1 MPRDARGG
9 DGGRD
14 HAPASTSSAS
24 ASAGRAS
31 ERDAANE
38 LARALEREWTTDALD
53 DVLRTVVSA
62 CGCVDARA
70 RDLEI
75 ARERMIEGVDAVG
88 RMVEADEDGGDAS
101 VARRALESVS
111 RAFCDAAMGA
121 VTREERS
128 RWFGALVMAASTSE
142 AAMVAA
148 MAATRRAAAARGGFE
163 DETMRGD
170 LRIASGVDGV
180 ALALVIAARGQES
193 ARSIARR
200 SIASDL
206 EQAMAVCDVE
216 SLYDFAEYLFSSLD
230 AHDAH
235 SFRAIAAQDVTL
247 RIRIVITLLKRFI
260 ESVDTIDAT
269 LRVFEEL
276 VQFDF
281 GDRVGELMSDARR
294 AIESLPELS
303 ASIGEDMALQVASAL
318 ARIVDAKS
326 VGVLF
331 QSGASF
337 NSVAGLRMFG
347 EMMKADRRV
356 SEGNEA
362 LQNALVD
369 DRMSVR
375 REAFAVTTSLLNG
388 GIFVDENSL
397 NKAEAEAKV
406 DAILSINEVLR
417 TFSRQH
423 EIPIIRSDMVQS
435 LTESLGLI
443 LALDASGKSVKNR
456 DIVRNSL
463 RMLSALSECLVIQ
476 ARFARDKEGDDITF
490 MEAEAFED
498 AKDRPESHVLAELLP
513 VVEVVLE
520 SMLSHSKW
528 FKDVLELLER
538 PKVDDDSS
546 GTLESWITRLLFM
559 HLQLSCGA
567 SRKVSGSSILSIAS
581 CARLLSDEAE
591 WPEELQRHITRVCAK
606 TLHAT
611 HVSSGDS
618 QLSRP
623 YSELMADCAR
633 QSVEL
638 LRDDWFALRGIK
650 VALDPKSWS
659 NHGALEAMRA
669 FKALCEVA
677 VSCSASSDPELCVLQ
692 NVMRASFTDAEL
704 EQAAKDVVLFS
715 KPHLGRKAFESAG
728 RLGKEAPLSGAVA
741 LFVTSLRFQFLD
753 TYSGRDAN
761 AAWNNV
767 AKEALNVLTVIL
779 PMTTYERSKSHLVEA
794 SMVMLED
801 ALITMQDLPV
811 ELTCQ
816 LACVILRHNRR
827 KFPLTDCVRTASMM
841 LKIVLSY
848 SLTSIPDEFE
858 DLLSM
863 INDIISELSSDVCVD
878 KIVKE
883 DVLILLTPVL
893 VKTGEMLWRH
903 LHSRQRTLDD
913 VESIFLELG
922 SRAFDYCISAAT
934 ELTRADGNEKKL
946 ESERRHASL
955 VLAGARLHH
964 CTEKMSRLYD
974 TKLLGAFELKRR
986 NFMVVCAGVFTNLRA
1001 LQLLASRSSPLDR
1014 GLIAIGNALAMD
1026 DIESYADNLSRL
1038 GESVQ
1043 TVSGVVLQH
1052 MSNVVSRENSASKPR
1067 KRIRNP
1073 YLDAVVAREGGGQ
1086 DEYDDMADFIVC
1098 KPGRDYSR
1106 IV

>member
-1 MPRDARGG
+1 
-9 DGGRD
+9 
-14 HAPASTSSAS
+14 
-24 ASAGRAS
+24 
-31 ERDAANE
+31 
-38 LARALEREWTTDALD
+38 
-53 DVLRTVVSA
+53 
-62 CGCVDARA
+62 
-70 RDLEI
+70 
-75 ARERMIEGVDAVG
+75 
-88 RMVEADEDGGDAS
+88 
-101 VARRALESVS
+101 
-111 RAFCDAAMGA
+111 
-121 VTREERS
+121 
-128 RWFGALVMAASTSE
+128 MAASTSE

-216 SLYDFAEYLFSSLD
+216 SLYDFAEYLLSSLD

-260 ESVDTIDAT
+260 ESVGTIDAT

-294 AIESLPELS
+294 AIECLPELS

-362 LQNALVD
+362 LENALVD

-388 GIFVDENSL
+388 GIFVDEKTL

-406 DAILSINEVLR
+406 DAI
-417 TFSRQH
+417 F
-423 EIPIIRSDMVQS
+423 
-435 LTESLGLI
+435 
-443 LALDASGKSVKNR
+443 
-456 DIVRNSL
+456 
-463 RMLSALSECLVIQ
+463 ECLVIQ

-618 QLSRP
+618 HLSRP

-728 RLGKEAPLSGAVA
+728 RLSKEAPLSGAVA

-863 INDIISELSSDVCVD
+863 INDIISELSSDACVD

-1001 LQLLASRSSPLDR
+1001 LQLLATRSSPLDR

-1043 TVSGVVLQH
+1043 TVSGDVLQH
-1052 MSNVVSRENSASKPR
+1052 MSNVVSRENPASKPR